1 MDFSA
6 ITEQKIVPVVVI
18 HDVEDALPLAE
29 ALLTGGLNVIEIT
42 FRTPTAETALERI
55 ARAHPRMIVG
65 AGTLLEP
72 QQLQRAKDAGARFG
86 VAPGLSQSM
95 LAEARRIDLPFIP
108 GVMSPSEVEA
118 GIAAGCR
125 LLKFFPANLA
135 GGPAMLKALAGPYAH
150 TEVRFVALGGVTPAN
165 MGEYLSLPIV
175 AAVGGSWLVEPA
187 LLAAKSWSLVT
198 NRTREAL
205 AAIAQ
210 LK

>member
-29 ALLTGGLNVIEIT
+29 ALLTGGLNVVEIT

-95 LAEARRIDLPFIP
+95 LVEARQIDLPFIP
-108 GVMSPSEVEA
+108 GVMTPSEVEM

-125 LLKFFPANLA
+125 LLKLFPANLA

-150 TEVRFVALGGVTPAN
+150 TGVRFVALGGVTPAN

-187 LLAAKSWSLVT
+187 LLAAKNWSLVT
-198 NRTREAL
+198 DRTREAL
-205 AAIAQ
+205 ATIAQ